1 MYETLLDNNVSRET
15 IRSDYMKTLF
25 EYIAGILTLIICSA
39 GITLLGALLVALS
52 PIIGIFIIAN
62 DD

>member
-1 MYETLLDNNVSRET
+1 
-15 IRSDYMKTLF
+15 MKTLF
-25 EYIAGILTLIICSA
+25 EYIAGILTLIICGA
-39 GITLLGALLVALS
+39 GIALLGALLVALS